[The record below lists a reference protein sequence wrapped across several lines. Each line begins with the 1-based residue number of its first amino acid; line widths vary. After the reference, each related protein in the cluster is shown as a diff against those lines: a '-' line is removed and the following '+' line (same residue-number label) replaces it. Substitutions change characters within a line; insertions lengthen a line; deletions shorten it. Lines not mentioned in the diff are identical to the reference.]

1 MTSSDPVSQHVGAVL
16 RALLDAPDVA
26 VLLGDTGRERAPRG
40 SLYPLLAR
48 LVFVGPQ
55 RVDLWELQAR
65 GLLLRLRRLLLRAP
79 PAVLTGAAT
88 TPGSSL
94 ACEAPYRHA
103 RVAVA

>member
-1 MTSSDPVSQHVGAVL
+1 MTSGPVSQHAGAVL
-16 RALLDAPDVA
+16 RALLDDPDA
-26 VLLGDTGRERAPRG
+26 AGLPGDTGRANTARG
-40 SLYPLLAR
+40 SVYPVLDR
-48 LVFVGPQ
+48 LTFTGPQ

-79 PAVLTGAAT
+79 PSVLTGAAT

-94 ACEAPYRHA
+94 ACEVPYRHA